1 MVNGSPIGALFTSM
15 LFGASDA
22 AAKRLQ
28 MENVITDFVLMI
40 PYGVTIIA
48 LVVIAIVRQYREKL
62 LLKTSR
68 GGAKT
73 AKK

>member
-1 MVNGSPIGALFTSM
+1 M

-62 LLKTSR
+62 LIKTSM
-68 GGAKT
+68 GAAKT

>member
-1 MVNGSPIGALFTSM
+1 M

-48 LVVIAIVRQYREKL
+48 LVVIAIVRQYREKML
-62 LLKTSR
+62 IKTSYR
-68 GGAKT
+68 NRQNH
-73 AKK
+73 